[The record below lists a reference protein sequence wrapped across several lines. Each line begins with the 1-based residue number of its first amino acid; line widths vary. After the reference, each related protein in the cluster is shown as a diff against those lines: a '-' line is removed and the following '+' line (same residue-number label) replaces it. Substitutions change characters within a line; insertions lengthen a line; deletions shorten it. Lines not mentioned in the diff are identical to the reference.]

1 MPPDVTSSSPGC
13 NWVSIF
19 SCSFCFLR
27 CGAIRR
33 KYMAANM
40 RTSGASCIRAD
51 APPGPAGEAGAAWAR
66 NRCNLVIASS
76 GVLKNLKRAN
86 KPTQIHKSKPNPL
99 PPEYRKLKTKS
110 ASNWSAAQSEEHYGF
125 KRWGANHFSVDSEGF
140 EKKQPL
146 ADDRNI
152 RLMDVIDEAKS
163 MGLKAPLVI
172 RLQDTLRYRVTQINQ
187 AFAKAIKEEGYKG
200 EYRGVFPIKVNQL
213 REVVDEIVA
222 AGKDFNYGLEA
233 GSKPELMIA
242 LAMHE
247 GAQRLIICNGYKDDD
262 YIRLALLGR
271 KLGKKIILVV
281 EQLAELD
288 DIIRISQETGVK
300 PMIGFRAKLQ
310 TRGEGK
316 WAMSTGDNAKF
327 GLNTAEIL
335 FACEKLRA
343 VKLQSCLRLVHFHIG
358 SQVPNIITIKNA
370 VIEAT
375 RFYCQLAKMGFPM
388 GYLDVGG
395 GLGVDYDGSR
405 TNFESSM
412 NYSMEEYAR
421 DVVFNIREICAA
433 SGVAVPDIV
442 SESGRAIVAPHS
454 LLVVEVFERINKRE
468 SLGHEH
474 QPKEKHKVVEDLE
487 VMLKNK
493 TKLGRLERF
502 HDALQKK
509 DEAFSL
515 FNLGYLDLENRAAAE
530 SIFWQICEQIAKEGR
545 KTGYQPEE
553 LHDLNKLLA
562 DQYVCNFSVFQS
574 LLDHWALK
582 QLFPIAPLYR
592 LNERPTVNAILVD
605 ITCDSDG
612 KISSFID
619 LQDTKDYLTLHPLN
633 NKPYYLGV
641 YLTGAYQDIM
651 GDLHNLFGR
660 VNEVHVFLEPDEPNG
675 FYIEEALSG
684 SRIAD
689 VIEGVQYQQEDLCR
703 KMKAQIDAATKKD
716 MVKPREGVRLHELYE
731 SQMLNKTYLNIVP
744 KNGRKKKN
752 GA

>member
-1 MPPDVTSSSPGC
+1 
-13 NWVSIF
+13 
-19 SCSFCFLR
+19 
-27 CGAIRR
+27 
-33 KYMAANM
+33 
-40 RTSGASCIRAD
+40 
-51 APPGPAGEAGAAWAR
+51 
-66 NRCNLVIASS
+66 
-76 GVLKNLKRAN
+76 LK
-86 KPTQIHKSKPNPL
+86 S
-99 PPEYRKLKTKS
+99 KS
-110 ASNWSAAQSEEHYGF
+110 ASAWSAAKSEEHYGF
-125 KRWGANHFSVDSEGF
+125 KRWGSGHITVDDDGF
-140 EKKQPL
+140 VNVQPR
-146 ADDRNI
+146 ADGRGI
-152 RLMDVIDEAKS
+152 RIMDVVDEALG
-163 MGLKAPLVI
+163 MGLKAPMVI
-172 RLQDTLRYRVTQINQ
+172 RFQDLLRHRVIQLNECFI
-187 AFAKAIKEEGYKG
+187 KAIKEEGYKG

-213 REVVDEIVA
+213 REVVDEIVL
-222 AGKDFNYGLEA
+222 AGKDYNYGLEA

-247 GAQRLIICNGYKDDD
+247 GSQRLIICNGYKDHD

-271 KLGKKIILVV
+271 KLGKKIIIVV

-288 DIIRISQETGVK
+288 DIIRLSQETGVK
-300 PMIGFRAKLQ
+300 PMIGFRSKLQ

-316 WAMSTGDNAKF
+316 WAMSSGDNAKF

-335 FACEKLRA
+335 FACEKLKA
-343 VKLQSCLRLVHFHIG
+343 AKLGACLKLVHFHIG

-370 VIEAT
+370 VIEAS

-395 GLGVDYDGSR
+395 GLGIDYDGSR

-442 SESGRAIVAPHS
+442 SESGRAVVAPHS

-468 SLGHEH
+468 SLGKQHD
-474 QPKEKHKVVEDLE
+474 PKVKHKVVTDLE

-502 HDALQKK
+502 HDSLQKK
-509 DEAFSL
+509 EEAFSL

-553 LHDLNKLLA
+553 LHDLDKLLA

-582 QLFPIAPLYR
+582 QLFPVAPLHR
-592 LNERPTVNAILVD
+592 LNEKPSVNAILVD

-619 LQDTKDYLTLHPLN
+619 LQDVKDYITLHPLN
-633 NKPYYLGV
+633 HKPYYLGV
-641 YLTGAYQDIM
+641 FLTGAYQDIM

-660 VNEVHVFLEPDEPNG
+660 VNEVHVFLEADEPNG
-675 FYIEEALSG
+675 FYIEEALTG

-689 VIEGVQYQQEDLCR
+689 VIEGVQYQQEELCR
-703 KMKAQIDAATKKD
+703 KMKAQIDAATRKD
-716 MVKPREGVRLHELYE
+716 MVKPREGVRLLELYE
-731 SQMLNKTYLNIVP
+731 SQMLNKTYLNIEP
-744 KNGRKKKN
+744 KGRRKKPS
-752 GA
+752 A

>member
-1 MPPDVTSSSPGC
+1 MKSKSSS
-13 NWVSIF
+13 
-19 SCSFCFLR
+19 
-27 CGAIRR
+27 A
-33 KYMAANM
+33 
-40 RTSGASCIRAD
+40 
-51 APPGPAGEAGAAWAR
+51 
-66 NRCNLVIASS
+66 
-76 GVLKNLKRAN
+76 
-86 KPTQIHKSKPNPL
+86 
-99 PPEYRKLKTKS
+99 
-110 ASNWSAAQSEEHYGF
+110 WSAAKSEEHYGF
-125 KRWGANHFSVDSEGF
+125 KRWGSGHIAVDDDGF
-140 EKKQPL
+140 VAVQPR
-146 ADDRNI
+146 ADGRAI
-152 RLMDVIDEAKS
+152 RVLDVVHEAVG
-163 MGLKAPLVI
+163 MGLKAPMVI
-172 RLQDTLRYRVTQINQ
+172 RFQDLLRHRVIQLNEC
-187 AFAKAIKEEGYKG
+187 FAKAIKEEGYKG
-200 EYRGVFPIKVNQL
+200 DYRGVFPIKVNQL

-242 LAMHE
+242 LGMHE
-247 GAQRLIICNGYKDDD
+247 GSQRLIICNGYKDHD

-288 DIIRISQETGVK
+288 DIIRLAAETGVK

-316 WAMSTGDNAKF
+316 WALSTGDDAKF

-335 FACEKLRA
+335 FACEKLKA
-343 VKLQSCLRLVHFHIG
+343 NKLTSALRLVHFHIG

-375 RFYCQLAKMGFPM
+375 RFYCQLSRMGFPM

-395 GLGVDYDGSR
+395 GLGIDYDGSR

-421 DVVFNIREICAA
+421 DVVSNIREICHASDVAA
-433 SGVAVPDIV
+433 PDIV

-468 SLGHEH
+468 SLGQQH
-474 QPKEKHKVVEDLE
+474 QPEEKHKVVTDLE

-502 HDALQKK
+502 HDAVQKK
-509 DEAFSL
+509 EEALSL

-530 SIFWQICEQIAKEGR
+530 SLFWQICEQIAKEGSDS
-545 KTGYQPEE
+545 GYQPEE
-553 LHDLNKLLA
+553 LHDLNRLLA

-582 QLFPIAPLYR
+582 QLFPVAPIHR
-592 LNERPTVNAILVD
+592 LKEKPTVNAILVD

-619 LQDTKDYLTLHPLN
+619 LEDVKDYITLHPLN
-633 NKPYYLGV
+633 SKPYYLGIF
-641 YLTGAYQDIM
+641 LTGAYQDIM

-660 VNEVHVFLEPDEPNG
+660 VNEVHVFLEDDEPNG
-675 FYIEEALSG
+675 FYIEEALTG
-684 SRIAD
+684 SRMAD

-703 KMKAQIDAATKKD
+703 KMKAQIDAATRRD
-716 MVKPREGVRLHELYE
+716 QVKPREGVRLLELYE
-731 SQMLNKTYLNIVP
+731 SQMLNKTYLNIEP
-744 KNGRKKKN
+744 KKPGRKKK
-752 GA
+752 

>member
-1 MPPDVTSSSPGC
+1 MKNKSSS
-13 NWVSIF
+13 
-19 SCSFCFLR
+19 
-27 CGAIRR
+27 
-33 KYMAANM
+33 
-40 RTSGASCIRAD
+40 
-51 APPGPAGEAGAAWAR
+51 AWSVA
-66 NRCNLVIASS
+66 
-76 GVLKNLKRAN
+76 K
-86 KPTQIHKSKPNPL
+86 
-99 PPEYRKLKTKS
+99 
-110 ASNWSAAQSEEHYGF
+110 SEEHYGF
-125 KRWGANHFSVDSEGF
+125 KRWGSGHISVDDGGF
-140 EKKQPL
+140 VQVQPL
-146 ADDRNI
+146 ADGRGI
-152 RLMDVIDEAKS
+152 RVLDVINEAVG

-172 RLQDTLRYRVTQINQ
+172 RFQDLLRHRVVQIN
-187 AFAKAIKEEGYKG
+187 ACFAKAIKEESYKG
-200 EYRGVFPIKVNQL
+200 SYRGVFPIKVNQL
-213 REVVDEIVA
+213 REVVDEIVS

-247 GAQRLIICNGYKDDD
+247 GTQRLIICNGYKDHD

-281 EQLAELD
+281 EQLAEVD
-288 DIIRISQETGVK
+288 DIIKISQEVGVK
-300 PMIGFRAKLQ
+300 PMIGFRAKLL

-335 FACEKLRA
+335 FACEKLRGA
-343 VKLQSCLRLVHFHIG
+343 KLQSCLRLVHFHFG

-375 RFYCQLAKMGFPM
+375 RFYCQLDKMGFPM

-395 GLGVDYDGSR
+395 GLGIDYDGSR

-421 DVVFNIREICAA
+421 DVVSNIRDICTA

-454 LLVVEVFERINKRE
+454 LLVVEVFERINKHE
-468 SLGHEH
+468 SLGQQH
-474 QPKEKHKVVEDLE
+474 QPKVKHKVVTDLE

-493 TKLGRLERF
+493 GKLGRLERF

-509 DEAFSL
+509 EESFSL

-530 SIFWQICEQIAKEGR
+530 SIYWQICEQIAQEGR
-545 KTGYQPEE
+545 DSGYQPEE

-582 QLFPIAPLYR
+582 QLFPVAPLHR
-592 LNERPTVNAILVD
+592 LKEKPTVNAILAD

-619 LQDTKDYLTLHPLN
+619 LQDTKDYITLHPLN
-633 NKPYYLGV
+633 GKPYYLGV
-641 YLTGAYQDIM
+641 FLTGAYQDIM

-660 VNEVHVFLEPDEPNG
+660 VNEVHVFLENDEPNG

-689 VIEGVQYQQEDLCR
+689 VLEGVQYQQEELCR
-703 KMKAQIDAATKKD
+703 KMKAQIDAATRKD
-716 MVKPREGVRLHELYE
+716 IVKPREGVRLLELYE
-731 SQMLNKTYLNIVP
+731 SQMLNKTYLNIEA
-744 KNGRKKKN
+744 KNGRKTK
-752 GA
+752 A

>member
-1 MPPDVTSSSPGC
+1 
-13 NWVSIF
+13 
-19 SCSFCFLR
+19 
-27 CGAIRR
+27 
-33 KYMAANM
+33 
-40 RTSGASCIRAD
+40 
-51 APPGPAGEAGAAWAR
+51 
-66 NRCNLVIASS
+66 
-76 GVLKNLKRAN
+76 
-86 KPTQIHKSKPNPL
+86 
-99 PPEYRKLKTKS
+99 
-110 ASNWSAAQSEEHYGF
+110 SEEHYGF
-125 KRWGANHFSVDSEGF
+125 KRWGSDHFAVDPEGF
-140 EKKQPL
+140 VNVKPL
-146 ADDRNI
+146 ADERSI
-152 RLMDVIDEAKS
+152 RVLDGVNEALE
-163 MGLKAPLVI
+163 MGLKAPMVV
-172 RLQDTLRYRVTQINQ
+172 RFQDLLRHRVTQLNQ
-187 AFAKAIKEEGYKG
+187 LFRQAIKEEHYKG

-213 REVVDEIVA
+213 REVVDEIIA

-247 GAQRLIICNGYKDDD
+247 GAQGLIICNGYKDRD

-271 KLGKKIILVV
+271 KLGKKIIIVV

-288 DIIRISQETGVK
+288 DIIRISGETGVK
-300 PMIGFRAKLQ
+300 PLIGFRAKLQ

-316 WAMSTGDNAKF
+316 WATSTGDNAKF

-335 FACEKLRA
+335 FACEKLKTA
-343 VKLQSCLRLVHFHIG
+343 KLTSALKLVHFHIG

-370 VIEAT
+370 VIEAS

-395 GLGVDYDGSR
+395 GLGIDYDGSR
-405 TNFESSM
+405 SNFESSM
-412 NYSMEEYAR
+412 NYTMEEYAR
-421 DVVFNIREICAA
+421 DVVFNIREICTA
-433 SGVAVPDIV
+433 SGVPVPDIV

-474 QPKEKHKVVEDLE
+474 QPKVKHKVVIDLE
-487 VMLKNK
+487 VMLRNK

-509 DEAFSL
+509 EEAFSL

-530 SIFWQICEQIAKEGR
+530 SLFWQICEQIAKEIQ
-545 KTGYQPEE
+545 KTGYVPEE
-553 LHDLNKLLA
+553 LHDLKTLLA

-582 QLFPIAPLYR
+582 QLFPVAPLHR
-592 LNERPTVNAILVD
+592 LNEKPTVNAILVD

-619 LQDTKDYLTLHPLN
+619 LEDTKDYLRLHPLN

-641 YLTGAYQDIM
+641 FLTGAYQDIM

-660 VNEVHVFLEPDEPNG
+660 VNEVHVFLEEDEPNG
-675 FYIEEALSG
+675 FYIEEALAG
-684 SRIAD
+684 SRVSD
-689 VIEGVQYQQEDLCR
+689 VIEGVQYQWEELCR
-703 KMKAQIDAATKKD
+703 RIKQQIDHATRKD
-716 MVKPREGVRLHELYE
+716 LIKPREGVRLVEFYE
-731 SQMLNKTYLNIVP
+731 SQMLAKTYLNIERST
-744 KNGRKKKN
+744 GRKKK
-752 GA
+752 